1 MLTIYHY
8 PKCKTSRS
16 GLNYLETITKEFQTR
31 LFHTETLTEKEIE
44 KLLQKLNIE
53 PQELVRKN
61 DPYFKQRLKG
71 LSFNRQ
77 EWIKILAQ
85 QPSLIR
91 RPIIESEYKAV
102 IGDHLENIDL
112 IIGNNK

>member
-8 PKCKTSRS
+8 PKCKTSRN
-16 GLNYLETITKEFQTR
+16 GLSYLQSSSKAFQIR
-31 LFHTETLTEKEIE
+31 LFHTDILSESDIE
-44 KLLQKLNIE
+44 RLLQKLNIE

-61 DPYFKQRLKG
+61 DPYYKERLKG
-71 LSFNRQ
+71 LTFNRK
-77 EWIKILAQ
+77 EWIKILSQ
-85 QPSLIR
+85 QPSLIK

-112 IIGNNK
+112 IIGKL